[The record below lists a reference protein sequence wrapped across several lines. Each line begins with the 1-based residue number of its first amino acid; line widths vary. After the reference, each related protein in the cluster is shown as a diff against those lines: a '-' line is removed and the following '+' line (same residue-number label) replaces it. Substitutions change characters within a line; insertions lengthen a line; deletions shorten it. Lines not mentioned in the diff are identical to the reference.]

1 MRAFRS
7 ELTWLDVAGLAFVA
21 LMISVA
27 INAVN
32 DHNDFV
38 AFYTAAANWRT
49 HGAVAK
55 TGPLDLNPPTFS
67 VLFSPLT
74 YLPLGAA
81 RIVWTAIGAV
91 ALADTLRRL
100 RRTLHLNLRTTLR
113 LTLLCLGLQPA
124 VFAWALGQLTW
135 VLLWL
140 VTRAWLAEAQP
151 VRAGLWLA
159 GAIAI
164 KPPFALMALLLP
176 VSILVTAGLG
186 AATITACALAL
197 TGLGPWL
204 EWLQLNRA
212 VDWLSLRP
220 NASLWGLAA
229 RIVSTHVA
237 KVHLTDI
244 PWYLIAAIFAI
255 GAPLGL
261 RAYRARGPR
270 RWLLAGLWSL
280 TMSPLGWTYYLP
292 VFIGPASAIAPS
304 SRVALGSAILLM
316 ILPIPALYAVLA
328 PVPGGAA
335 VAGAVYSIALGL
347 LWIAWWRA
355 PDNRGHADAGA
366 NGH

>member
-38 AFYTAAANWRT
+38 AFYTTAAHWRT
-49 HGAVAK
+49 RGAVA
-55 TGPLDLNPPTFS
+55 TSGPLDLNPPTFS

-74 YLPLGAA
+74 FLPLGAA
-81 RIVWTAIGAV
+81 RIAWTAIGV
-91 ALADTLRRL
+91 LALADSLRRL
-100 RRTLHLNLRTTLR
+100 HGALRLPGRTTLR

-140 VTRAWLAEAQP
+140 VTRAWLADTRP
-151 VRAGLWLA
+151 VRAGLWLGA
-159 GAIAI
+159 AIAI

-176 VSILVTAGLG
+176 LAILMTAGS
-186 AATITACALAL
+186 AAVAITLLALAI
-197 TGLGPWL
+197 TGLGPWVD
-204 EWLQLNRA
+204 WLQLNRA

-229 RIVSTHVA
+229 RIESTHIEN
-237 KVHLTDI
+237 VHLSDI
-244 PWYLIAAIFAI
+244 HWYFVVAIIAI
-255 GAPLGL
+255 GVPLGL
-261 RAYRARGPR
+261 LIRTIEGPR

-292 VFIGPASAIAPS
+292 VFIGPAAAVKPA
-304 SRVALGSAILLM
+304 SRVALGSAIVLM
-316 ILPIPALYAVLA
+316 LLPIPALYAALA
-328 PVPGGAA
+328 PIPGGTA
-335 VAGAVYSIALGL
+335 VAGGVYSIALGL

-355 PDNRGHADAGA
+355 PRGSA
-366 NGH
+366 